1 MADTAPLVAAMTGIG
16 LLILLY
22 GLYLVMK
29 LRALLETGTLKRAWD
44 RLAVLVV
51 FFIVGY
57 VGYLGQTA
65 FDIHMLDTDLIA
77 GALFLFGAVF
87 VAAVAYFNYEALT

>member
-1 MADTAPLVAAMTGIG
+1 MADTALITGAMTGTG

-22 GLYLVMK
+22 GLHIVMK
-29 LRALLETGTLKRAWD
+29 LRTLLETGTLKQAWD

-57 VGYLGQTA
+57 IGYLVQVVL
-65 FDIHMLDTDLIA
+65 DIHILSTDLIA

>member
-1 MADTAPLVAAMTGIG
+1 MADTAPIAAAMTGIG

-22 GLYLVMK
+22 GLYLVMQ
-29 LRALLETGTLKRAWD
+29 LRALLETGTLKQAWD
-44 RLAVLVV
+44 RLAALVL

-57 VGYLGQTA
+57 IGYLVQIVL
-65 FDIHMLDTDLIA
+65 DIHVLDTDIIA

-87 VAAVAYFNYEALT
+87 VAAVAYFNLDALT